1 MTPVGVGAVDV
12 LAIYGRMDDGADRG
26 KSRTS
31 GSSGS
36 GVERNAKNCVSCMRW
51 RMLRSV
57 QHLLAAREKTGYEC
71 SVVVAI

>member
-1 MTPVGVGAVDV
+1 MTPMGVGAVDV

-31 GSSGS
+31 DSSGS
-36 GVERNAKNCVSCMRW
+36 GVERNAEDCGSCMSW

-57 QHLLAAREKTGYEC
+57 QHFLAAKQKTVYGYAFA
-71 SVVVAI
+71 VAM